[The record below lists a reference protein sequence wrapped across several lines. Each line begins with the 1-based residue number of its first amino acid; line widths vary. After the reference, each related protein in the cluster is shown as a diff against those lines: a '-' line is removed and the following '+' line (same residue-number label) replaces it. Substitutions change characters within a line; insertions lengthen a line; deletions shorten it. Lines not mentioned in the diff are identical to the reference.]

1 MSMRITWKKKQGGAQ
16 QEFRAEADD
25 EDKSNAIISD
35 IIMNYK
41 TVISFGQKNI
51 DQVIDKYDRLR
62 VEQLERNL
70 KNWNIAG
77 ASNGW
82 ACAGRVTFVGLSFI
96 LGNVITVRMLEVEW
110 YKVIGATF
118 ILFFSLMSIGMQAQN
133 IPSIS
138 KAREAAK
145 VIFNII
151 DEPSALDIDTRNEDT
166 VDEVVSGMIQFK
178 EVSFKYPTRDQ
189 MVLDQ
194 MNLKI
199 PAGAKIALVGHSGC
213 GKSTITNLLLR
224 FYDVN
229 GGQIKIDGVD
239 LNDYNPLSLRTQIG
253 YVMQEPILFN
263 TTIKKNILYGELDA
277 NDEEVYKAAL
287 KANAVGFIEGT
298 ATDMKPEEEEK
309 DVENKFEKKFE
320 ELAITYSKLQRL
332 NEGLQNFSLAQK
344 KLILEIL
351 SNGDEKILDL
361 INENHEAFLALVET

>member
-1 MSMRITWKKKQGGAQ
+1 MRITWKKKQGGAQ

-70 KNWNIAG
+70 RNWNIAG

-96 LGNVITVRMLEVEW
+96 LGNIITVRMLEIEW

-189 MVLDQ
+189 LVLDQ

-224 FYDVN
+224 FYDIN

-263 TTIKKNILYGELDA
+263 TTIKQNILYGELDA

-298 ATDMKPEEEEK
+298 AVDMKPEEEEK
-309 DVENKFEKKFE
+309 DVESKFEKKIE
-320 ELAITYSKLQRL
+320 ELATTYAKLQSL
-332 NEGLQNFSLAQK
+332 NEGLKNFSLA
-344 KLILEIL
+344 
-351 SNGDEKILDL
+351 
-361 INENHEAFLALVET
+361 

>member
-1 MSMRITWKKKQGGAQ
+1 MRITWKKKQGGAQ

-70 KNWNIAG
+70 RNWNIAG

-82 ACAGRVTFVGLSFI
+82 ACAGRVTFVGLAFI
-96 LGNVITVRMLEVEW
+96 LGNIITVRMLEIEW

-178 EVSFKYPTRDQ
+178 EVSFKYPTRD
-189 MVLDQ
+189 
-194 MNLKI
+194 
-199 PAGAKIALVGHSGC
+199 
-213 GKSTITNLLLR
+213 
-224 FYDVN
+224 
-229 GGQIKIDGVD
+229 
-239 LNDYNPLSLRTQIG
+239 
-253 YVMQEPILFN
+253 
-263 TTIKKNILYGELDA
+263 
-277 NDEEVYKAAL
+277 
-287 KANAVGFIEGT
+287 
-298 ATDMKPEEEEK
+298 
-309 DVENKFEKKFE
+309 
-320 ELAITYSKLQRL
+320 
-332 NEGLQNFSLAQK
+332 
-344 KLILEIL
+344 
-351 SNGDEKILDL
+351 
-361 INENHEAFLALVET
+361 

>member
-1 MSMRITWKKKQGGAQ
+1 
-16 QEFRAEADD
+16 
-25 EDKSNAIISD
+25 
-35 IIMNYK
+35 
-41 TVISFGQKNI
+41 
-51 DQVIDKYDRLR
+51 
-62 VEQLERNL
+62 
-70 KNWNIAG
+70 
-77 ASNGW
+77 
-82 ACAGRVTFVGLSFI
+82 
-96 LGNVITVRMLEVEW
+96 MLEVEW